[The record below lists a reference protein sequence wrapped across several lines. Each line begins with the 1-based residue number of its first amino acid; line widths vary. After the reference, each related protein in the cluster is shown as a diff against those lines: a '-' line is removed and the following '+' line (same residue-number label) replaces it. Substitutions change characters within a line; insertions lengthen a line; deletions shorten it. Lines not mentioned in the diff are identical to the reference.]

1 MSASAQRA
9 SARRRPEKAPRS
21 ARMLLNSEK
30 PQFVFHQMD
39 YSMSIPAAA
48 GVLQTLLSWTLTAD
62 RSLRMFSILVPI
74 HYPF

>member
-1 MSASAQRA
+1 
-9 SARRRPEKAPRS
+9 
-21 ARMLLNSEK
+21 MLLNSEK